1 MERNIWMVEV
11 REANSTKEKKAFVK
25 FPLELY
31 KDCPQFVPFLLS
43 DELDNFNPKKN
54 PAFDFC
60 EAKMFLAYRDGRVV
74 GRIGAIISHAANQ
87 KWGTSRIRFTRVDF
101 IDDYEVSQALFDA
114 VIAWGRE
121 KGLQEIHGPM
131 GFSDLDQEGMLIEDF
146 DQDNNF
152 ITIYNYAYYKEHMA
166 RLGFDKDVDWVE
178 YKIKIPEQVDP
189 RIERLSQLVMKRSK
203 MKMASFKSKRE
214 IRPYLKGAMR
224 VINEAFEN
232 LYGTVPITD
241 KLIQKYFSQF
251 MMLINPHYVR
261 MIIDEND
268 EPVGVGFMLPSMNDC
283 VRKSKGRLFPFGWIR
298 ILRAPYKKTD
308 VIDLYLVGVKP
319 KYQKQGHI
327 ALMLNDLTKEAIENH
342 GKYAETGPELETNEK
357 IQALWKSYEATQHKR
372 RRCWI
377 KKIG

>member
-1 MERNIWMVEV
+1 MERNIYMVEV
-11 REANSTKEKKAFVK
+11 REAITAKEKKAFVK

-31 KDCPQFVPFLLS
+31 KSCPQFVPFLLS

-54 PAFDFC
+54 PAYDFC
-60 EAKMFLAYRDGRVV
+60 EAKMFLAYRDGKVV
-74 GRIGAIISHAANQ
+74 GRIGAIISHAANE

-101 IDDYEVSQALFDA
+101 IDDYEVSKALFDT
-114 VIAWGRE
+114 VIAWGQS

-131 GFSDLDQEGMLIEDF
+131 GFSDLDQEGMLIEGF
-146 DQDNNF
+146 DEDNNF
-152 ITIYNYAYYKEHMA
+152 ITIYNYAYYKDHMEK
-166 RLGFDKDVDWVE
+166 LGFAKDVDWVE

-189 RIERLSQLVMKRSK
+189 RIERLSQFVMKRSK
-203 MKMASFKSKRE
+203 MKMATFKSKRE

-224 VINEAFEN
+224 VINEAFED

-261 MIIDEND
+261 MIINEND
-268 EPVGVGFMLPSMNDC
+268 EPVGVGFMLPSMNEC
-283 VRKSKGRLFPFGWIR
+283 VRKSKGRLLPFGWIR

-308 VIDLYLVGVKP
+308 VIDLYLIGVKP
-319 KYQKQGHI
+319 KYQKQGHV
-327 ALMLNDLTKEAIENH
+327 ALMLNDLTKVAIENN

-357 IQALWKSYEATQHKR
+357 IQALWKSYGATQHKR

>member
-1 MERNIWMVEV
+1 MVEV

-131 GFSDLDQEGMLIEDF
+131 GFSDLDQEGMLIEGF

-283 VRKSKGRLFPFGWIR
+283 VRKSKGRLFSFGWIR

>member
-131 GFSDLDQEGMLIEDF
+131 GFSDLDQEGMLIEGF

-283 VRKSKGRLFPFGWIR
+283 VRKSKGRLFLFGWIR

>member
-1 MERNIWMVEV
+1 MVEV
-11 REANSTKEKKAFVK
+11 REAISTKEKKAFVK

-60 EAKMFLAYRDGRVV
+60 EAKMFLAYRDGKVV
-74 GRIGAIISHAANQ
+74 GRIGAIISHAANE

-131 GFSDLDQEGMLIEDF
+131 GFSDLDQEGMLIEGF

-224 VINEAFEN
+224 VINEAFED

-298 ILRAPYKKTD
+298 ILRAPYKNTD

-319 KYQKQGHI
+319 KYQKQGHV

>member
-1 MERNIWMVEV
+1 MVEV

-131 GFSDLDQEGMLIEDF
+131 GFSDLDQEGMLIEGF

-283 VRKSKGRLFPFGWIR
+283 VRKSKGRLFPFGWIC

>member
-1 MERNIWMVEV
+1 MERNIYMVEV
-11 REANSTKEKKAFVK
+11 REAITAKEKKAFVK

-31 KDCPQFVPFLLS
+31 KSCPQFVPFLLS

-54 PAFDFC
+54 PAYDFC
-60 EAKMFLAYRDGRVV
+60 EAKMFLAYRDGKVV
-74 GRIGAIISHAANQ
+74 GRIGAIISHAANE

-101 IDDYEVSQALFDA
+101 IDDYEVSKALFDT
-114 VIAWGRE
+114 VIAWGQS

-131 GFSDLDQEGMLIEDF
+131 GFSDLDQEGMLIEGF
-146 DQDNNF
+146 DEDNNF
-152 ITIYNYAYYKEHMA
+152 ITIYNYAYYKDHMEK
-166 RLGFDKDVDWVE
+166 LGFAKDVDWVE

-189 RIERLSQLVMKRSK
+189 RIERLSQFVMKRSK
-203 MKMASFKSKRE
+203 MKMATFKSKRE

-224 VINEAFEN
+224 VINEAFED

-261 MIIDEND
+261 MIINEND
-268 EPVGVGFMLPSMNDC
+268 EPVGVGFMLPSMNEC
-283 VRKSKGRLFPFGWIR
+283 VRKSKGRLLPFGWIR

-308 VIDLYLVGVKP
+308 VIDLYLIGVKP
-319 KYQKQGHI
+319 KYQKQGHV
-327 ALMLNDLTKEAIENH
+327 ALMLNDLTKVAIENN

>member
-1 MERNIWMVEV
+1 MVEV
-11 REANSTKEKKAFVK
+11 REAISTKEKKAFVK

-60 EAKMFLAYRDGRVV
+60 EAKMFLAYRDGKVV
-74 GRIGAIISHAANQ
+74 GRIGAIISHAANE

-131 GFSDLDQEGMLIEDF
+131 GFSDLDQEGMLIEGF

-224 VINEAFEN
+224 VINEAFED

-283 VRKSKGRLFPFGWIR
+283 VRKSKGRLFSFGWIR

-319 KYQKQGHI
+319 KYQKQGHV

>member
-1 MERNIWMVEV
+1 MERNIYMVEV
-11 REANSTKEKKAFVK
+11 REAITAKEKKAFVK

-31 KDCPQFVPFLLS
+31 KSCPQFVPFLLS

-54 PAFDFC
+54 PAYDFC
-60 EAKMFLAYRDGRVV
+60 EAKMFLTYRDGKVV
-74 GRIGAIISHAANQ
+74 GRIGAIISHAANE

-101 IDDYEVSQALFDA
+101 IDDYEVSKALFDT
-114 VIAWGRE
+114 VIAWGQS

-131 GFSDLDQEGMLIEDF
+131 GFSDLDQEGMLIEGF
-146 DQDNNF
+146 DEDNNF
-152 ITIYNYAYYKEHMA
+152 ITIYNYAYYKDHMEK
-166 RLGFDKDVDWVE
+166 LGFAKDVDWVE

-189 RIERLSQLVMKRSK
+189 RIERLSQFVMKRSK
-203 MKMASFKSKRE
+203 MKMATFKSKRE

-224 VINEAFEN
+224 VINEAFED

-261 MIIDEND
+261 MIINEND
-268 EPVGVGFMLPSMNDC
+268 EPVGVGFMLPSMNEC
-283 VRKSKGRLFPFGWIR
+283 VRKSKGRLLPFGWIR

-308 VIDLYLVGVKP
+308 VIDLYLIGVKP
-319 KYQKQGHI
+319 KYQKQGHV
-327 ALMLNDLTKEAIENH
+327 ALMLNDLTKVAIENN

>member
-1 MERNIWMVEV
+1 MVEV

-131 GFSDLDQEGMLIEDF
+131 GFSDLDQEGMLIEGF

-166 RLGFDKDVDWVE
+166 RLGFDKDVDWGE

>member
-1 MERNIWMVEV
+1 MERNIYMVEV
-11 REANSTKEKKAFVK
+11 REAITAKEKKAFVK

-31 KDCPQFVPFLLS
+31 KSCPQFVPFLLS

-54 PAFDFC
+54 PAYDFC
-60 EAKMFLAYRDGRVV
+60 EAKMFLAYRDGKVV
-74 GRIGAIISHAANQ
+74 GRIGAIISHAANE

-101 IDDYEVSQALFDA
+101 IDDYEVSKALFDT
-114 VIAWGRE
+114 VIAWGQS

-131 GFSDLDQEGMLIEDF
+131 GFSDLDQEGMLIEGF
-146 DQDNNF
+146 DEDNNF
-152 ITIYNYAYYKEHMA
+152 ITIYNYAYYKDHMEK
-166 RLGFDKDVDWVE
+166 LGFAKDVDWVE

-189 RIERLSQLVMKRSK
+189 RIERLSQFAMKRSK
-203 MKMASFKSKRE
+203 MKMATFKSKRE

-224 VINEAFEN
+224 VINEAFED

-261 MIIDEND
+261 MIINEND
-268 EPVGVGFMLPSMNDC
+268 EPVGVGFMLPSMNEC
-283 VRKSKGRLFPFGWIR
+283 VRKSKGRLLPFGWIR

-308 VIDLYLVGVKP
+308 VIDLYLIGVKP
-319 KYQKQGHI
+319 KYQKQGHV
-327 ALMLNDLTKEAIENH
+327 ALMLNDLTKVAIENN

>member
-1 MERNIWMVEV
+1 MVEV
-11 REANSTKEKKAFVK
+11 REAITAKEKKAFVK

-31 KDCPQFVPFLLS
+31 KSCPQFVPFLLS

-54 PAFDFC
+54 PAYDFC
-60 EAKMFLAYRDGRVV
+60 EAKMFLAYRDGKVV
-74 GRIGAIISHAANQ
+74 GRIGAIISHAANE
-87 KWGTSRIRFTRVDF
+87 KLGTSRIRFTRVDF
-101 IDDYEVSQALFDA
+101 IDDYEVSKALFDT
-114 VIAWGRE
+114 VIAWGQS

-131 GFSDLDQEGMLIEDF
+131 GFSDLDQEGMLIEGF
-146 DQDNNF
+146 DEDNNF
-152 ITIYNYAYYKEHMA
+152 ITIYNYAYYKDHMEK
-166 RLGFDKDVDWVE
+166 LGFAKDVDWVE

-189 RIERLSQLVMKRSK
+189 RIERLSQFVMKRSK
-203 MKMASFKSKRE
+203 MKMATFKSKRE

-224 VINEAFEN
+224 VINEAFED

-261 MIIDEND
+261 MIINEND
-268 EPVGVGFMLPSMNDC
+268 EPVGVGFMLPSMNEC
-283 VRKSKGRLFPFGWIR
+283 VRKSKGRLLPFGWIR

-308 VIDLYLVGVKP
+308 VIDLYLIGVKP
-319 KYQKQGHI
+319 KYQKQGHV
-327 ALMLNDLTKEAIENH
+327 ALMLNDLTKVAIENN